1 MPRSLHRRSFIN
13 NILLFSVVP
22 FAAAR
27 RPELPKN
34 PTNYQQQIFKNI
46 KLLDQDFVSVNGWVL
61 PKETL
66 IRGSYKHAL

>member
-22 FAAAR
+22 LAAAKK
-27 RPELPKN
+27 PELAKN
-34 PTNYQQQIFKNI
+34 PANDQQQIFRNI
-46 KLLDQDFVSVNGWVL
+46 KSLDEDFVSVNGWVL

-66 IRGSYKHAL
+66 IKGTN